1 LTNFQITR
9 QGIPIVEYPI
19 KHKLETGITLDN
31 VTYGLV
37 SEYEELETM
46 RFTNHSLPEW
56 ESLSSQT
63 QAKLVAFH
71 RIEKLVKLNQSDA
84 QQIDA
89 ERKAKKRK

>member
-1 LTNFQITR
+1 LINFQITR
-9 QGIPIVEYPI
+9 GGIPIVEYPI
-19 KHKLETGITLDN
+19 KHKLETGISLDGMN
-31 VTYGLV
+31 YGLV

-56 ESLSSQT
+56 QSLSSQI
-63 QAKLVAFH
+63 QAKLIAFH

-89 ERKAKKRK
+89 ERKAKKKK